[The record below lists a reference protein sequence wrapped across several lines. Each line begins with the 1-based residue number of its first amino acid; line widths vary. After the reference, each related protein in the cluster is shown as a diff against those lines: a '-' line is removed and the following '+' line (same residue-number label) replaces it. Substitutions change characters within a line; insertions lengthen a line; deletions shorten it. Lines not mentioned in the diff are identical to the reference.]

1 MSRLIHS
8 ELVSSTPVLNAP
20 VLIEPVLIE
29 PGAASPATQV
39 TRDARGRPMRDLRIS
54 VIDRCNFRCPYCMP
68 VEKFGGA
75 AAFLPRKEWLQPD
88 EIERLARAF
97 VAVGVRKLRLTGG
110 EPLLRQEL
118 PEIVER
124 LSRIHGVEDLALTTN
139 GALLTERATGLRK
152 AGLRRLTVSLD
163 ALDPATFL
171 RMSGGYGHVAEVLM
185 GIDAAVAAGFRSV
198 KINVV
203 VQRGVNE
210 DQVLPLLEYFRGSPH
225 VVRFIEYM
233 DVGSC
238 NGWTRAQVVPTVEL
252 QNLIATRY
260 PLIALSASAAGEV
273 ASRYAYADGQGELG
287 FVSSVSVPFC
297 GDCNRARISA
307 DGRIFTCLFASQG
320 KDLREWLRSDTD
332 AALVDHLRAL
342 WSRRADRYSELRVE
356 REAQSSRRVEM
367 FRMGG

>member
-1 MSRLIHS
+1 MSKLIQ
-8 ELVSSTPVLNAP
+8 AG
-20 VLIEPVLIE
+20 LI
-29 PGAASPATQV
+29 ASASVESKPAV
-39 TRDARGRPMRDLRIS
+39 ADPSVDVALDARGRPLRDLRIS

-68 VEKFGGA
+68 AEKFGGA

-97 VAVGVRKLRLTGG
+97 VALGVRKLRLTGG

-124 LSRIHGVEDLALTTN
+124 LSRIDGVEDLALTTN
-139 GALLTERATGLRK
+139 GALLAERANELRN

-163 ALDPATFL
+163 ALDAATFL
-171 RMSGGYGHVAEVLM
+171 LMSGGYGRVADVLA
-185 GIDAAVAAGFRSV
+185 GIDAAVAAGFQSV

-210 DQVLPLLEYFRGSPH
+210 DQVLPLLEHFRGSPH

-233 DVGSC
+233 DVGNC

-252 QNLIATRY
+252 QNLVAARY
-260 PLIALSASAAGEV
+260 PLVALSASAHGEV
-273 ASRYAYADGQGELG
+273 ASRYAYADGRGELG

-307 DGRIFTCLFASQG
+307 EGRIFTCLFASQG
-320 KDLREWLRSDTD
+320 KDLREWLGTDTD
-332 AALVDHLRAL
+332 AALANHLRTL
-342 WSRRADRYSELRVE
+342 WSRRADRYSELRAE
-356 REAQSSRRVEM
+356 REAQSSHRVEM